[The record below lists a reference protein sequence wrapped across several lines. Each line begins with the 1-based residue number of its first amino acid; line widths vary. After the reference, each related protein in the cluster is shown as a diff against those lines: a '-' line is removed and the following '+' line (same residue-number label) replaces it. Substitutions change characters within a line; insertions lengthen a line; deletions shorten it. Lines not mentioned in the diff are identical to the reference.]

1 MLFLFLLIFIGILI
15 SANSGDPT
23 VTSSTEKISKTRL
36 NETRVVKSPRLN
48 ETRVLRSP
56 RLNEIRVVKSPRLNE
71 TRVLKSPRLNE
82 TRVSKSPRLNE
93 TRVLKSPRL
102 NETRVLKKPTTQD
115 PACLLECPDG
125 YQVGKSSCYIMYP
138 PTRANSYQASLSL
151 CMSKSRQ
158 TLASLEKFREDIPML
173 QASASETSINW
184 IYANGI
190 GSRKERFDKKADVY
204 SIFEQ
209 SIVQAPIV
217 QSVGISEKNSN
228 VSTLCIVPK
237 FCDTPICDIEQ
248 ILLTYEYNQ
257 LFSSPVKTLKPKE
270 TTSLTCIPKKQSIEV
285 TCGSLGNIYPEPSM
299 IQCQRTSIEEIQDLS
314 NPKKLFSS
322 CSKGF
327 QRGVASCDPVL
338 EGSEIIGYR
347 FTCKP
352 GWTMPT
358 CWYTTDT
365 CTSNYCSE
373 NGKCVSEAGERRC
386 ECKMGYAGDKC
397 EWNLREKYA
406 KVWTFPVF
414 TGAIIA
420 LGGFVVRIVKRAVAL
435 GRTEATDENP
445 QSTHQILRSYCMFV
459 VGILVLFYSNPGLT
473 NITPTACRFNFIAVH
488 FCFMMAMV
496 QWLLE
501 AWNVNQVLRCVHL
514 NEWETDWNG
523 KKSWGVRIVPR
534 MVASVLVV
542 SAALLITFQAGW
554 NQLAAPWTCVGTV
567 REDNLSI
574 WIPVIAMVIIVLLAA
589 GAVFESDLL
598 IKFRRPL
605 LGYRIDLRIERQ
617 MGHEAGRQVEKCR
630 RNEILCISGISLL
643 IILWFLTI
651 LSADFKDDVT
661 IGSLTVIMAIVYSV
675 FSFYQEAVTC
685 PEDRAMWITILQ
697 RYLPAHFAPSYN
709 PETMWTVDEV
719 REMYKF
725 SERERKLKYEQYVP
739 RNQYLYLHHRWDL
752 RFNEILAETPQ
763 MTINEALVKVFCEE
777 MNLLKCNNGTGK
789 QKAYIQDTYADFLY
803 TIPDTDPRTPKGRI
817 HGRLE
822 LVTLAA
828 DAPIGVKLAKI
839 FIVPGFDIFEP
850 KIPNE
855 EIRELSREERQR
867 RRLRNERVQME
878 NYRILRE
885 EAREQAFFLNSSIH
899 FRYFGNEVVR

>member
-1 MLFLFLLIFIGILI
+1 
-15 SANSGDPT
+15 
-23 VTSSTEKISKTRL
+23 
-36 NETRVVKSPRLN
+36 
-48 ETRVLRSP
+48 
-56 RLNEIRVVKSPRLNE
+56 
-71 TRVLKSPRLNE
+71 
-82 TRVSKSPRLNE
+82 
-93 TRVLKSPRL
+93 
-102 NETRVLKKPTTQD
+102 
-115 PACLLECPDG
+115 
-125 YQVGKSSCYIMYP
+125 MYP

-151 CMSKSRQ
+151 CMSKPRQ

-190 GSRKERFDKKADVY
+190 GSRKERFNKKADVY

-217 QSVGISEKNSN
+217 QTVGISDKNSN

-237 FCDTPICDIEQ
+237 YCDSPICDIEQ

-270 TTSLTCIPKKQSIEV
+270 TTSLTCIPKKQSIEI

-299 IQCQRTSIEEIQDLS
+299 IQCQRTSIEEIQDPS
-314 NPKKLFSS
+314 NPKNVFSS

-327 QRGVASCDPVL
+327 QRGVASCDPVI
-338 EGSEIIGYR
+338 ENSEIIGYR

-358 CWYTTDT
+358 CWYTPDT

-373 NGKCVSEAGERRC
+373 NGKCVSEVGERRC

-435 GRTEATDENP
+435 GRTEATDEDP

-459 VGILVLFYSNPGLT
+459 AGILVLFYSNPGLT

-534 MVASVLVV
+534 MVVSVFVV

-574 WIPVIAMVIIVLLAA
+574 WIPIIAMVIIVLLAA
-589 GAVFESDLL
+589 GAVFESNLL
-598 IKFRRPL
+598 IKLTVKSRKVSSGLVRSRQFSPGLVGLRWVSSGLVEFRRDSTIPTQFFSRRPL

-661 IGSLTVIMAIVYSV
+661 IGSLTVVMAIVYSV

-685 PEDRAMWITILQ
+685 PE
-697 RYLPAHFAPSYN
+697 
-709 PETMWTVDEV
+709 
-719 REMYKF
+719 
-725 SERERKLKYEQYVP
+725 
-739 RNQYLYLHHRWDL
+739 
-752 RFNEILAETPQ
+752 
-763 MTINEALVKVFCEE
+763 
-777 MNLLKCNNGTGK
+777 
-789 QKAYIQDTYADFLY
+789 
-803 TIPDTDPRTPKGRI
+803 
-817 HGRLE
+817 
-822 LVTLAA
+822 VTT
-828 DAPIGVKLAKI
+828 
-839 FIVPGFDIFEP
+839 
-850 KIPNE
+850 
-855 EIRELSREERQR
+855 
-867 RRLRNERVQME
+867 
-878 NYRILRE
+878 
-885 EAREQAFFLNSSIH
+885 
-899 FRYFGNEVVR
+899 

>member
-23 VTSSTEKISKTRL
+23 VTSSTE
-36 NETRVVKSPRLN
+36 
-48 ETRVLRSP
+48 
-56 RLNEIRVVKSPRLNE
+56 
-71 TRVLKSPRLNE
+71 
-82 TRVSKSPRLNE
+82 
-93 TRVLKSPRL
+93 
-102 NETRVLKKPTTQD
+102 KPTTQD

-459 VGILVLFYSNPGLT
+459 AGILVLFYSNPGLT

-589 GAVFESDLL
+589 GAVFESNLL

-697 RYLPAHFAPSYN
+697 RYLPARFAPSYN
-709 PETMWTVDEV
+709 PEIMWTVDEV

-789 QKAYIQDTYADFLY
+789 QMAYIQDTYADFLY
-803 TIPDTDPRTPKGRI
+803 TIPDTDPRTLKGRI

-828 DAPIGVKLAKI
+828 DAPIGVKLAKF

-850 KIPNE
+850 EIPNE
-855 EIRELSREERQR
+855 EIRELNREERQR
-867 RRLRNERVQME
+867 RRLRNERIQME

-885 EAREQAFFLNSSIH
+885 EAREQATFLNSSIH